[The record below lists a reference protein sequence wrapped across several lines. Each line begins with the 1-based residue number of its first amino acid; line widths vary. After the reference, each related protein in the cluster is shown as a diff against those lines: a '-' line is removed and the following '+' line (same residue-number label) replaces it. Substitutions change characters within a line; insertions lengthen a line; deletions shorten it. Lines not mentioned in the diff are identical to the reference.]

1 VFENGSK
8 LKAYCTGRGEVEV
21 TELLYKNESGMEL
34 HSFLKNCDVDSD
46 YLHNRL
52 VDDAGVVVLYDQCMQ

>member
-1 VFENGSK
+1 MIYRQMQLVVSTGVENGSK

-34 HSFLKNCDVDSD
+34 HSFLEK
-46 YLHNRL
+46 L
-52 VDDAGVVVLYDQCMQ
+52 